1 MPSTVIDHFSY
12 HPESSELK
20 ITFLSGKV
28 YIYKNVPDEVF
39 QGLKTAGSKGQ
50 YFNAF
55 VKNKYKFKRL

>member
-12 HPESSELK
+12 DSKTSELK

-39 QGLKTAGSKGQ
+39 EGLKTAGSKGQ
-50 YFNAF
+50 YFNAL
-55 VKNKYKFKRL
+55 VKNKYKFRRL

>member
-12 HPESSELK
+12 HAESSELK

-28 YIYKNVPDEVF
+28 YIYKSVPDEVF

-50 YFNAF
+50 YFNVF
-55 VKNKYKFKRL
+55 VKHKYKFKRL

>member
-12 HPESSELK
+12 DPKTSELK

-28 YIYKNVPDEVF
+28 YIYKNVPEEIF